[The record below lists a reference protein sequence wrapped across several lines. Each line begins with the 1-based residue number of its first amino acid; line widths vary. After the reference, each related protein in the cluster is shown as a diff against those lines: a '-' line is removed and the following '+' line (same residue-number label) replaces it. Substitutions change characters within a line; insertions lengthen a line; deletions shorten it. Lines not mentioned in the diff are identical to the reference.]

1 MLVSWNWLA
10 DYVRLPE
17 SVETATDQWTMSG
30 LNLEG
35 VESVTEL
42 SSDADTVIDLEVTS
56 NRPDCLGHI
65 GVARETAVLNGAGD
79 AGVCR
84 PTPEYAEVEPN
95 VRTVTSVD
103 INCPDLCDQYV
114 ARVVRGVK
122 IGPSP
127 HWMQDRLKAVGIAP
141 VNNVVDCTNYVLMEC
156 GQPLHA
162 FDFQKLSG
170 GRILV
175 RQAEPGE
182 KLEAIDHKTYELS
195 PNDCVIADEKNPV
208 AIAGVMGGASTE
220 IGDATTEVLIEVANF
235 DPLTVRN
242 TARRLSL
249 FSDSSYRFERG
260 VDEQQLDWASRR
272 CCQLIVETAGG
283 EVLEGMVLAGR
294 LSGWEPAPIA
304 MRFAQIS
311 RILGVDITAK
321 QCVQILTQLGCEPV
335 SQDENSVAVRPPSW
349 RRDLTRE
356 ADLIEE
362 VARIF
367 GYDRI
372 PTDAM
377 IPVEIALPT
386 TEERVLSTAADVLVG
401 AGFCEAMTLTF
412 ATETV
417 RNLFTPRQSPEVKVE
432 HSSRKQE
439 NILRPS
445 VVPGL
450 LVSRRENERRGQFDA
465 DLFEVARVFLAS
477 EADDKSAQPK
487 VIAGVT
493 GRSFAET
500 RGVLDLIVRK
510 VCRADLLGVQPSDV
524 AQFAPGRGAELTLN
538 GLPVGWLGELD
549 QSVADTIDLQSKV
562 TVFELSVDDL
572 VACARLTPRVDEVP
586 QFPAMTRDVNLV
598 LDESV
603 AWADLATLVSETAG
617 PLLESLRFVEQ
628 YRGKGI
634 DPGKKSY
641 VFSIVYRAPN
651 RTLESDEVDAAQAK
665 VVAACVQKFAAT
677 QR

>member
-10 DYVRLPE
+10 DYVKRPD
-17 SVETATDQWTMSG
+17 SVETATEQWTMSG
-30 LNLEG
+30 LNLEEYEP
-35 VESVTEL
+35 VEGL
-42 SSDADTVIDLEVTS
+42 AGDDDTVIDLEVTS
-56 NRPDCLGHI
+56 NRPDCLGHL
-65 GVARETAVLNGAGD
+65 GVARELAVLNGAGD
-79 AGVCR
+79 GSVNR
-84 PTPEYAEVEPN
+84 PTPEYDEVGPN

-103 INCPDLCDQYV
+103 INCPDLCEQYI
-114 ARVVRGVK
+114 ARIVRGVK

-127 HWMQDRLKAVGIAP
+127 SWMQDRLKAVGITP

-175 RQAEPGE
+175 RRAEPGE
-182 KLEAIDHKTYELS
+182 KLEAIDHKTYELA

-220 IGDATTEVLIEVANF
+220 ISDETTEVLVEVANF

-260 VDEQQLDWASRR
+260 VDEQQMDWASRR

-283 EVLEGMVLAGR
+283 KVLEGSVLAGK
-294 LSGWEPAPIA
+294 LPGWEPEAIP
-304 MRFAQIS
+304 MRFAQIT
-311 RILGVDITAK
+311 RILGIDVSPANCTS
-321 QCVQILTQLGCEPV
+321 ILTNLGCEV
-335 SQDENSVAVRPPSW
+335 VDEDDASITVRPPSW

-362 VARIF
+362 VARIY
-367 GYDRI
+367 GYDKI
-372 PTDAM
+372 PTDSM

-386 TEERVLSTAADVLVG
+386 VEERVLGSTADVLVG

-417 RNLFTPRQSPEVKVE
+417 RNLFTPRNSPEVKVE

-477 EADDKSAQPK
+477 EADDRSAQPK

-500 RGVLDLIVRK
+500 RGILNAIVRK
-510 VCRADLLGVQPSDV
+510 VCREDLLEVKPSDV
-524 AQFAPGRGAELTLN
+524 AQFAPGRGAELLLA
-538 GLPVGWLGELD
+538 GEPFGWLGELD
-549 QSVADTIDLQSKV
+549 RGVADTIDLQASV
-562 TVFELSVDDL
+562 TVFELSVDVL
-572 VACARLTPRVDEVP
+572 VKHAKLTPRVDEVP
-586 QFPAMTRDVNLV
+586 QFPGMTRDVNLV
-598 LDESV
+598 LDDAV
-603 AWADLATLVSETAG
+603 AWADLADVVSSTAG

-641 VFSIVYRAPN
+641 VFSIVYRAPD
-651 RTLESDEVDAAQAK
+651 RTLEGDEVDMAQAK
-665 VVAACVQKFAAT
+665 VVAACVEKFGAI